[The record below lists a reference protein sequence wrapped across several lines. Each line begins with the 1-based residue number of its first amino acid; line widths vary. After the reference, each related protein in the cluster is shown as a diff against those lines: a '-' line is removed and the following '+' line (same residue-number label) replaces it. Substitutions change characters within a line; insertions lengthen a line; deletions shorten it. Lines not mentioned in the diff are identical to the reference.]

1 MERRWRVAQFLE
13 SEDAE
18 ARGTPQRDAGR
29 RIKPGEE
36 LIDGAIH
43 YASPGRPRSLSWGLS
58 VRVKGARRW
67 IKVGV
72 GIGLAEAR
80 RRAERLRQDIADGK
94 DPAEEHAA
102 AKQRQKDAVRGL
114 GTLRGVTAS
123 LF

>member
-1 MERRWRVAQFLE
+1 MPKRVAPLNAMQVE
-13 SEDAE
+13 
-18 ARGTPQRDAGR
+18 

-36 LIDGAIH
+36 LIDGAV
-43 YASPGRPRSLSWGLS
+43 PGLRVTRTAAGLSWGLS
-58 VRVKGARRW
+58 VRVKGVRRW

-72 GIGLAEAR
+72 GIELAEAR

-102 AKQRQKDAVRGL
+102 AKQRQKDAARGS
-114 GTLRGVTAS
+114 GHAPRRHGR